1 MTWRKSSLWDLSRKF
16 ISNISFIALHNAK
29 QHCKTRKSE
38 LYTSV
43 DALSICISIRL
54 LHCFEKHIC
63 SELTGLSRPISLWPL
78 RLLQIQLNFWTSD
91 MIWVNSSALSLKEI
105 HFNHLI
111 TAKEAKG
118 SALIHIY
125 LLVSNK
131 IQYISYLYPI
141 KTLTIELNCFLSI
154 LRHKQ
159 HIFENVLKNFFKKSA
174 QSSVFKHMNTKQKGP

>member
-1 MTWRKSSLWDLSRKF
+1 MTWKKSSLWDLSRKF

-91 MIWVNSSALSLKEI
+91 MIWVNSSGLALKEI
-105 HFNHLI
+105 HFSHLI
-111 TAKEAKG
+111 TTKEAKRTLEG
-118 SALIHIY
+118 SAHTHIY
-125 LLVSNK
+125 QTST
-131 IQYISYLYPI
+131 QWR
-141 KTLTIELNCFLSI
+141 TLTIKLNCF
-154 LRHKQ
+154 
-159 HIFENVLKNFFKKSA
+159 FEHLVPQAPRFWTRFVQPSF
-174 QSSVFKHMNTKQKGP
+174 FKHMNTSCEKDP